1 MHAAHCQQAAGGP
14 VRETALA
21 PPQTGMWYLRQPYW
35 PCERAT
41 APMERRNR
49 ITSLPF
55 HAGGGE
61 EETTHRSRR
70 AVWCGPSL
78 HATCAAC
85 CPGRSPAGH
94 RAGAPGTTRTVAEG
108 SRTDSKRGRQ
118 RQPPRASA
126 RVSPA
131 QGHACGHH
139 PACIA
144 ETLPRTRIAHGH
156 RSRDACLVEKKRPGV
171 DPAKMVVG
179 LLEHRPGERNW
190 NPPPHPLLHSP
201 RLGSNA
207 PVVDPFMCPAVVTFA
222 GRAQIRGDRGPT
234 AACSSRSSNATWTC
248 CEQREPR
255 AVEVPRGQLAVERA
269 RRVRAT
275 LATKENQR
283 EDQKQGAH
291 PRGPSER
298 PSRAPLVSWR
308 HSELRATLSRGVRR
322 PP

>member
-156 RSRDACLVEKKRPGV
+156 RSRDACLVEKNGQGSTRPKWLSV
-171 DPAKMVVG
+171 FSSTALAKETGIPHPTLSSILPVWARTPLSWTRLCV
-179 LLEHRPGERNW
+179 LLSLRSQGERRFEGIGGLPQHVPLAVVMQRGLAASSANLVQSKCRGGSSQS
-190 NPPPHPLLHSP
+190 NGPDVCAQRSPPKKTKEKTKNRGLIPGGPP
-201 RLGSNA
+201 NA
-207 PVVDPFMCPAVVTFA
+207 PVV
-222 GRAQIRGDRGPT
+222 
-234 AACSSRSSNATWTC
+234 
-248 CEQREPR
+248 
-255 AVEVPRGQLAVERA
+255 
-269 RRVRAT
+269 
-275 LATKENQR
+275 
-283 EDQKQGAH
+283 H
-291 PRGPSER
+291 
-298 PSRAPLVSWR
+298 
-308 HSELRATLSRGVRR
+308 HS
-322 PP
+322 